1 MSKTLIAYFSRT
13 GEQYSVGNI
22 TKGNTAIVAEII
34 AEKTSGK
41 VIGEDGQESYPHGK
55 KSDLFEI
62 KVVNDNYPNEYTP
75 LIQFAKKEKQE
86 NARPEIMGEV
96 NNIEDYDTVFIGYP
110 NWWAEMPMPVYTFL
124 EKYDLSDK
132 KVYKFCTHE
141 GSGGV
146 HTDDFAL
153 YGHIAQND
161 RPQAEK
167 KLSEWLKGIGF

>member
-1 MSKTLIAYFSRT
+1 MSKTLIVYFSRT

-34 AEKTSGK
+34 AEKTG
-41 VIGEDGQESYPHGK
+41 GDM
-55 KSDLFEI
+55 FEI

-86 NARPEIMGEV
+86 NARPEIIGDV
-96 NNIEDYDTVFIGYP
+96 NIDNYDTVFIGYP

-124 EKYDLSDK
+124 EKYNLSSK

-153 YGHIAQND
+153 YGHIAQNE

-167 KLSEWLKGIGF
+167 KVSEWLKNIAY

>member
-1 MSKTLIAYFSRT
+1 MSKTLIVYFSRT

-34 AEKTSGK
+34 AEKT
-41 VIGEDGQESYPHGK
+41 DG
-55 KSDLFEI
+55 DLFEI

-86 NARPEIMGEV
+86 NARPEIIGDV
-96 NNIEDYDTVFIGYP
+96 NIDNYDTVFIGYP

-124 EKYDLSDK
+124 EKYNLSSK

-153 YGHIAQND
+153 HGHIAQNE

-167 KLSEWLKGIGF
+167 KVSEWLKNRAD

>member
-1 MSKTLIAYFSRT
+1 MSKTLIVYFSRT

-34 AEKTSGK
+34 AEKT
-41 VIGEDGQESYPHGK
+41 DG
-55 KSDLFEI
+55 DLFEI

-86 NARPEIMGEV
+86 NARPEIIGDV
-96 NNIEDYDTVFIGYP
+96 NIDNYDTVFIGYP

-124 EKYDLSDK
+124 EKYNLSSK

-146 HTDDFAL
+146 YTDDFAL
-153 YGHIAQND
+153 YGHIAQNE

-167 KLSEWLKGIGF
+167 KVSEWLKNIAY

>member
-1 MSKTLIAYFSRT
+1 MSKTLIVYFSRT

-22 TKGNTAIVAEII
+22 TKGNTAIVAEIV
-34 AEKTSGK
+34 AEKTEG
-41 VIGEDGQESYPHGK
+41 
-55 KSDLFEI
+55 DLFEI

-86 NARPEIMGEV
+86 NARPEIIGDV
-96 NNIEDYDTVFIGYP
+96 NIDNYDTVFIGYP

-124 EKYDLSDK
+124 EKYNLSSK

-153 YGHIAQND
+153 YGHIAQNE

-167 KLSEWLKGIGF
+167 KVSEWLKGIGF

>member
-1 MSKTLIAYFSRT
+1 MSKTLIVYFSRT

-34 AEKTSGK
+34 AEKT
-41 VIGEDGQESYPHGK
+41 DG
-55 KSDLFEI
+55 DLFEI
-62 KVVNDNYPNEYTP
+62 KVVNDNYPNEYTL

-86 NARPEIMGEV
+86 NARPEIIGDV
-96 NNIEDYDTVFIGYP
+96 NIDNYDTVFIGYP

-124 EKYDLSDK
+124 EKYNLSSK

-153 YGHIAQND
+153 YGHIAQNE

-167 KLSEWLKGIGF
+167 KVSEWLKNIAY

>member
-1 MSKTLIAYFSRT
+1 MSKTLIVYFSRT

-34 AEKTSGK
+34 AEKT
-41 VIGEDGQESYPHGK
+41 DG
-55 KSDLFEI
+55 DLFEI
-62 KVVNDNYPNEYTP
+62 KVVNDNYPKEYTP

-86 NARPEIMGEV
+86 NARPEIIGDV
-96 NNIEDYDTVFIGYP
+96 NIDNYDTVFIGYP

-124 EKYDLSDK
+124 EKYNLSSK

-153 YGHIAQND
+153 YGHIAQNE

-167 KLSEWLKGIGF
+167 KVSEWLKNIAY

>member
-1 MSKTLIAYFSRT
+1 MSKTLIVYFSRT

-34 AEKTSGK
+34 AEKT
-41 VIGEDGQESYPHGK
+41 DG
-55 KSDLFEI
+55 DLFEI
-62 KVVNDNYPNEYTP
+62 KVVNDNYPNEYTS

-86 NARPEIMGEV
+86 NARPEIIGDV
-96 NNIEDYDTVFIGYP
+96 NIDNYDTVFIGYP

-124 EKYDLSDK
+124 EKYNLSSK

-153 YGHIAQND
+153 YGHIAQNE

-167 KLSEWLKGIGF
+167 KVSEWLKNIAY

>member
-1 MSKTLIAYFSRT
+1 MSKTLIVYFSRT

-34 AEKTSGK
+34 AEKTG
-41 VIGEDGQESYPHGK
+41 G
-55 KSDLFEI
+55 DLFEI

-86 NARPEIMGEV
+86 NARPEIMGDV
-96 NNIEDYDTVFIGYP
+96 NIDNYDTVFIGYP

-124 EKYDLSDK
+124 EKYNLSSK

-153 YGHIAQND
+153 YGHIAQNE

-167 KLSEWLKGIGF
+167 KVSEWLKNIAY

>member
-1 MSKTLIAYFSRT
+1 MSKTLIAYFSRV

-34 AEKTSGK
+34 AEKTG
-41 VIGEDGQESYPHGK
+41 G
-55 KSDLFEI
+55 DLFEI

-86 NARPEIMGEV
+86 NARPEIIGDV
-96 NNIEDYDTVFIGYP
+96 NIDNYDTVFIGYP

-124 EKYDLSDK
+124 EKYNLSSK

-153 YGHIAQND
+153 YGHIAQNE

-167 KLSEWLKGIGF
+167 KVSEWLKNIAY